1 MNCYECGKK
10 IAPGLQV
17 ESDDESSPFAEDSQ
31 VWCSRRCLKAS
42 EDREANP
49 PVDPLPSLQD
59 GTYFCSYC
67 GGDDH
72 PVSEC
77 WRK

>member
-1 MNCYECGKK
+1 MNCYECGKEITPELYVK
-10 IAPGLQV
+10 SEEG
-17 ESDDESSPFAEDSQ
+17 SPFAEDSQ
-31 VWCSRRCLKAS
+31 VWCSRHCLKAS
-42 EDREANP
+42 ETAEAFP
-49 PVDPLPSLQD
+49 PVDPLAPFQD